1 MDTALAETAGNSSAP
16 GHAAAETE
24 YAPQAMLIARLE
36 RLPVTP
42 LHVLARLI
50 VGCATFFDG
59 YTSLTIAYALPVL
72 VHEWN
77 IPTQTAGYIISA
89 GYLGQLCGALFFG
102 WLAERQG
109 RLRVTTMTVGVYSL
123 MNLVCVFAWGPLSLA
138 IFRFIQG
145 IGVGGEVPVAATY
158 INELSTARGRGRFF
172 LLYEIIFGVGLTA
185 AGIIGYL
192 LVPVFGWQMMFYI
205 GIIPAVLLLPLRLLL
220 PESPRWLI
228 SQGRLAEAE
237 AIINRLEQSCA
248 RRNVPLPPPVPLA
261 WRPVVAD
268 KAAWRELFSKFYRR
282 RTLMLWAL
290 WLCAYLVNN
299 GMVTWLPT
307 LYRSIFGLPLATSL
321 AYGFSMTGTSLCL
334 GVVCA
339 LSIDRVGR
347 RRWFTLAFFC
357 GSLPL
362 LALAVTGAGSA
373 LQVFMFATATY
384 AIIQTVTAGL
394 YLYTGELYPT
404 RIRAIGTAFGTA
416 WLRLGSAIGPA
427 LVGLIVAQYSI
438 NLVFIC
444 FAAVLCVGGAIC
456 FWFSLESKGRILEEL
471 SP

>member
-1 MDTALAETAGNSSAP
+1 MTEMDTTGHTAQ
-16 GHAAAETE
+16 T
-24 YAPQAMLIARLE
+24 MLIARLE
-36 RLPVTP
+36 RLPMTR
-42 LHVLARLI
+42 LHVMARLI

-72 VHEWN
+72 VREWSMT
-77 IPTQTAGYIISA
+77 TQSAGYIISV

-109 RLRVTTMTVGVYSL
+109 RLRVTTMTVAVYSL
-123 MNLVCVFAWGPLSLA
+123 MNLFCVFAWSPLSLGL
-138 IFRFIQG
+138 FRFIQG
-145 IGVGGEVPVAATY
+145 IGVGGEVPVAGTY

-172 LLYEIIFGVGLTA
+172 LLYEIVFGVGLTA
-185 AGIIGYL
+185 AGVLGYL
-192 LVPVFGWQMMFYI
+192 LVPVLGWQVMFYI
-205 GIIPAVLLLPLRLLL
+205 GIIPVVLIAPLRLLL

-237 AIINRLEQSCA
+237 ATIVRMEDLCK
-248 RRNVPLPPPVPLA
+248 RRGVHLLPPIPIE

-268 KAAWRELFSKFYRR
+268 SSAWRELFSKMYRA
-282 RTLMLWAL
+282 RTFMLWGL
-290 WLCAYLVNN
+290 WLSSYLVIN

-307 LYRSIFGLPLATSL
+307 LYRSVFDLPLSTSL
-321 AYGFSMTGTSLCL
+321 AYGFTMTGISTCV

-339 LSIDRVGR
+339 LNIDRVGR

-357 GSLPL
+357 GVFPL
-362 LALAVTGAGSA
+362 LVLAISGAKSA
-373 LQVFMFATATY
+373 VEVLVFATATY
-384 AIIQTVTAGL
+384 AIIQTITVSL

-404 RIRAIGTAFGTA
+404 RIRAIGTAFGSA

-427 LVGLIVAQYSI
+427 MVGLIVAHYSI
-438 NLVFIC
+438 DLVFLTFAVVLCIGGLIC
-444 FAAVLCVGGAIC
+444 FR
-456 FWFSLESKGRILEEL
+456 FSLESKGRILEEL

>member
-1 MDTALAETAGNSSAP
+1 MTQIDTAD
-16 GHAAAETE
+16 HAAQT
-24 YAPQAMLIARLE
+24 MLIARLE
-36 RLPVTP
+36 RLPITR
-42 LHVLARLI
+42 LHILARLI

-72 VHEWN
+72 VREWGMT
-77 IPTQTAGYIISA
+77 TQSAGYIISV

-109 RLRVTTMTVGVYSL
+109 RLRVTTMTVAVYSL
-123 MNLVCVFAWGPLSLA
+123 INLFCVFAWGPVSLGL
-138 IFRFIQG
+138 FRFIQG
-145 IGVGGEVPVAATY
+145 IGIGGEVPVAGTY

-185 AGIIGYL
+185 AGVFGYL
-192 LVPVFGWQMMFYI
+192 LVPIFGWQVMFYI
-205 GIIPAVLLLPLRLLL
+205 GIIPVLLIAPLRMLL

-237 AIINRLEQSCA
+237 ATILRLENMCK
-248 RRNVPLPPPVPLA
+248 RRGVDLPAPVPLA

-268 KAAWRELFSKFYRR
+268 KAPWRELFSKMYRT
-282 RTLMLWAL
+282 RTLMLWVL
-290 WLCAYLVNN
+290 WLCSYLVIN

-307 LYRSIFGLPLATSL
+307 LYRSVFGLPLSTSL
-321 AYGFSMTGTSLCL
+321 AYGFTMTGVSVCV

-347 RRWFTLAFFC
+347 RRWFTAAFFC
-357 GSLPL
+357 GVVPL
-362 LALAVTGAGSA
+362 LVLAITGAKSA
-373 LQVFMFATATY
+373 VEVLVFATATY
-384 AIIQTVTAGL
+384 AVIQTITVSL

-404 RIRAIGTAFGTA
+404 RIRAIGTAFGSA

-427 LVGLIVAQYSI
+427 LVGLIVAHYSI
-438 NLVFIC
+438 DYVFLT
-444 FAAVLCVGGAIC
+444 FAGVLCIGGAIC